1 MAREGE
7 TMETRFI
14 KINQVKGAFE
24 KARKEKEERNTRIN
38 ILENKKANLEESLI
52 IAGVNENF
60 AEYEKLL
67 GEIKDV
73 DIKIQVLNVANEK
86 KGDVFIDV
94 ATVKNAWADYEA
106 YRSRELERAID
117 QMEKITKELY
127 IAFKRVVELQNE
139 GINTRNECA
148 VISGLKPWVEYKLDH
163 TDLSK
168 LEKLFPMK
176 YAEVVTKNL
185 LAGTNLPAEARLFI
199 NKGII
204 PSDVD
209 SIAKLCALF
218 NSSTPIMTAFLK

>member
-1 MAREGE
+1 
-7 TMETRFI
+7 METRFK
-14 KINQVKGAFE
+14 KINQVKGAFD
-24 KARKEKEERNTRIN
+24 KARKEKEDRTARIN
-38 ILENKKANLEESLI
+38 ILQKKKSNLEESLI

-60 AEYEKLL
+60 TEYEKLL
-67 GEIKDV
+67 EDIKDV

-94 ATVKNAWADYEA
+94 ATVKTAWADYEA
-106 YRSRELERAID
+106 YRSRELEKAID
-117 QMEKITKELY
+117 QMEKTTKELY

-139 GINTRNECA
+139 GINTRNDCA
-148 VISGLKPWVEYKLDH
+148 VISGLKPWIENKLDRS
-163 TDLSK
+163 DLSK

-176 YAEVVTKNL
+176 YAEVVTRNL

-209 SIAKLCALF
+209 SISKLCTLF
-218 NSSTPIMTAFLK
+218 NSSAPILTAFLK